1 MERVTKMA
9 FKISQFLDH
18 MAGWAIAATML
29 LVVGNVILRLFGYPL
44 GGTYEWVGF
53 LTAVAVG
60 LSLAYC
66 AALGGHVAVT
76 LFVEKLPT
84 KAQAAID
91 VLTASIVLL
100 FLAMTSWELAAYGTS
115 VAASGE
121 VASTTKVPIYP
132 FIYLIALGFLV
143 FGLVLLSV
151 VIESIR
157 KVARK

>member
-1 MERVTKMA
+1 MERVTNMT
-9 FKISQFLDH
+9 FKISRFLDRV
-18 MAGWAIAATML
+18 AGWAIAAAMI
-29 LVVGNVILRLFGYPL
+29 LVVGNVILRQFGYPL

-53 LTAVAVG
+53 LTALAIG

-76 LFVEKLPT
+76 MFVDKLPA
-84 KAQAAID
+84 KVQSSID

-100 FLAMTSWELAAYGTS
+100 FLAMTSWELATYAVE

-132 FIYLIALGFLV
+132 FIYLITLGFLMY
-143 FGLVLLSV
+143 GLVQLSV
-151 VIESIR
+151 VIESMR

>member
-1 MERVTKMA
+1 
-9 FKISQFLDH
+9 
-18 MAGWAIAATML
+18 
-29 LVVGNVILRLFGYPL
+29 
-44 GGTYEWVGF
+44 
-53 LTAVAVG
+53 
-60 LSLAYC
+60 
-66 AALGGHVAVT
+66 
-76 LFVEKLPT
+76 KLPT